1 MDLPTCPACGQ
12 SVLDDDAVDCPFCGA
27 AMDGSSPAKKPVGG
41 TPKAGK
47 AKSKSAD
54 SEAPSAKSPVDDD
67 PFAIEKPKTARK
79 VLPCAPRPMKGRL
92 HKVLCPMCDTQGFI
106 PAAAVGR
113 QVKCANKECL
123 VPVFTAGEVSQ
134 KAKAGAAPA
143 RVSDQEDVVAS
154 KSSREPGQ
162 KNPMVL
168 YGITGTVLLLLAAG
182 GAWYLNKGA
191 NGPAEL
197 DPIDMSQ
204 FNFNQEDED
213 DPEEQD
219 SRNPKPVVKE
229 VIQESPNKL
238 ADRLVERMVST
249 ARQTGNRDKAYCR
262 SLTASAYLKLGQKS
276 EADREFSQLARVSS
290 GGSQKSAYYKI
301 GPLVEHYFRL
311 RAAGNAADA
320 DSYLNQAIAL
330 TDKMPTSGSQAFD
343 AGIHLATAM
352 AIAGKMEDATVLVSG
367 LQKDQSIVSQIDMI
381 REATWS
387 STSRTLWDQDLK
399 AFSPM
404 TVQQW
409 NEPLF
414 TAVAVCL
421 AARGEAKSA
430 IDWTSKIAN
439 RLTQSDSAAM
449 VADVFRQRTVPA
461 DESQELVDAASDA
474 GSSARLRVNSLLA
487 TSSTD
492 PYWVQAQSEF
502 AAWKPAGAMTLPG
515 LQEIINMQVDEVN
528 ADVTNIQA
536 LADFARSAVRLGD
549 TANGQKALGMLTS
562 VGLVT
567 VPTAA
572 SLRAACFDL
581 AEKEDEVRERIREEL
596 RLNTGSKVR
605 SRFLSYRRSVDRMA
619 RLAEDRRLQLIF
631 ALGRVAE
638 ETGVE
643 VIQSAIDADTLLKQE
658 VGLDLLKDWVSI
670 CATAH
675 ADNLAV
681 LRTNPDDAIRFTRV
695 ERPAE
700 LEVMGPLSMFWS
712 KYQKSMSLKEASE
725 LNNGSDLQGLRAA
738 TLAYVTYQ
746 QFAKPDVAKASLLS
760 LGMIKNKI
768 WRESCLS
775 IASEL
780 MTKAG
785 RFSEVEENLKE
796 IAVTPTQTI
805 AALFGA
811 FRALELK

>member
-1 MDLPTCPACGQ
+1 
-12 SVLDDDAVDCPFCGA
+12 
-27 AMDGSSPAKKPVGG
+27 MDGSSPAKKPAGG
-41 TPKAGK
+41 AKKTAK
-47 AKSKSAD
+47 AKPESESAE
-54 SEAPSAKSPVDDD
+54 SVTPSAKPAIDDD

-154 KSSREPGQ
+154 RASREPGQ

-191 NGPAEL
+191 NEAGEI

-204 FNFNQEDED
+204 FNFNQEDNED
-213 DPEEQD
+213 EDGQPTPDTKARVEQA
-219 SRNPKPVVKE
+219 V
-229 VIQESPNKL
+229 QESPNKL
-238 ADRLVERMVST
+238 ADRLVERMIST
-249 ARQTGNRDKAYCR
+249 ARQTGNRDKAFCR
-262 SLTASAYLKLGQKS
+262 SLTASAYLQLGQKS
-276 EADREFSQLARVSS
+276 EADREFAQLTRVSS
-290 GGSQKSAYYKI
+290 SGSRNAEYYKI
-301 GPLVEHYFRL
+301 GPLVEHFFRL
-311 RAAGNAADA
+311 SASGKSTDA
-320 DSYLNQAIAL
+320 ESYLDQAIAL
-330 TDKMPTSGSQAFD
+330 KDEMPTSGSQAFD
-343 AGIHLATAM
+343 AGIRLAAAM
-352 AIAGKMEDATVLVSG
+352 TVAGKIDEAIALVEG

-381 REATWS
+381 REATWAA
-387 STSRTLWDQDLK
+387 TSRTLWDGDLK

-409 NEPLF
+409 NEPLL

-430 IDWTSKIAN
+430 IEWTSKVSN
-439 RLTQSDSAAM
+439 MLTKGDTSAM
-449 VADVFRQRTVPA
+449 VADVLRQRATPA
-461 DESQELVDAASDA
+461 AETGALVDAAK
-474 GSSARLRVNSLLA
+474 SSGPSAVLRVNSLLA
-487 TSSTD
+487 TSATD
-492 PYWVQAQSEF
+492 PYWVKAMSQFSEL
-502 AAWKPAGAMTLPG
+502 KSSGAMPLPG
-515 LQEIINMQVDEVN
+515 LQQIINMQV
-528 ADVTNIQA
+528 ADVDRDVAHIQA
-536 LADFARSAVRLGD
+536 LADFARSATRVGD
-549 TANGQKALGMLTS
+549 PAKAAEALGRLPS

-572 SLRAACFDL
+572 ALRTACYDL
-581 AEKEDEVRERIREEL
+581 VKKEDDVRDRIREEL
-596 RLNTGSKVR
+596 RLSTDSKVR
-605 SRFLSYRRSVDRMA
+605 SRFLSYRRAVDRMA

-638 ETGVE
+638 ETGIAT
-643 VIQSAIDADTLLKQE
+643 IQSAIDADDVLKQE

-675 ADNLAV
+675 SETLAV
-681 LRTNPDDAIRFTRV
+681 LRTNPDHAVQFTRV
-695 ERPAE
+695 EPPAE
-700 LEVMGPLSMFWS
+700 LEVMGPLSAFWS
-712 KYQKSMSLKEASE
+712 KYKQTKSLKEATELSE
-725 LNNGSDLQGLRAA
+725 GADLQGLRAA
-738 TLAYVTYQ
+738 TLAYVTYL
-746 QFAKPDVAKASLLS
+746 QFSKPDVTEATLLS
-760 LGMIKNKI
+760 LGMVKNKI
-768 WRESCLS
+768 WREGCLA
-775 IASEL
+775 IAAEL

-785 RFSEVEENLKE
+785 RFPEVEENLKE

-811 FRALELK
+811 FRAIDLK